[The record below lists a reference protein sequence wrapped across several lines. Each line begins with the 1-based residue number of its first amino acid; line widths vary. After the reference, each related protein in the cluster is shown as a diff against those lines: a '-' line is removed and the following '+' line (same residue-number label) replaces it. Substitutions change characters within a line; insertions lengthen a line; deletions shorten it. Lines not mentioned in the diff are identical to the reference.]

1 MCAKPR
7 PAARPRDPGT
17 DCMHWAPAPVRGGAQ
32 DSGAAVGAAPP
43 RSVSNQVP
51 AAIDTLCVVHAGD
64 GYGADDGGAGGRTSR
79 MEEGLLRGRAGG
91 GSINAPNPLAT
102 HTTDADATSW
112 KRSRD
117 LYASPVLHADGL
129 EEVRTIVGIA

>member
-1 MCAKPR
+1 MPSSRVCAGWLARAGHFR
-7 PAARPRDPGT
+7 PAS
-17 DCMHWAPAPVRGGAQ
+17 C
-32 DSGAAVGAAPP
+32 VG
-43 RSVSNQVP
+43 RRTS
-51 AAIDTLCVVHAGD
+51 CRVVVIYAGD
-64 GYGADDGGAGGRTSR
+64 GYGADDAGGAGGRTSR

-91 GSINAPNPLAT
+91 GSINAPNHLAT

>member
-1 MCAKPR
+1 MSISII
-7 PAARPRDPGT
+7 AASVAFRRHRLARIDEN
-17 DCMHWAPAPVRGGAQ
+17 WLNEAPSEQ
-32 DSGAAVGAAPP
+32 
-43 RSVSNQVP
+43 
-51 AAIDTLCVVHAGD
+51 HY
-64 GYGADDGGAGGRTSR
+64 GYGADDAGGAGGRTSR

-91 GSINAPNPLAT
+91 GSINAPDHLAT